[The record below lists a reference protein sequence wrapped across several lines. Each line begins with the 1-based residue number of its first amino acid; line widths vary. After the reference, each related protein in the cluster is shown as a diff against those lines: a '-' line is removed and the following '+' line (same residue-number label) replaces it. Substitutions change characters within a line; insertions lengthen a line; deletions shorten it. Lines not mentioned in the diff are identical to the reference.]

1 MNGTSVMAAVTA
13 LEVSSP
19 ARFPR
24 LRMLNADR
32 GFPSSE
38 RPVDYERRESRP
50 RLQAETVG
58 KILRA
63 RQSLRLSQERAM
75 PSDTPVLCDIPTNL

>member
-19 ARFPR
+19 GP
-24 LRMLNADR
+24 LPTSENAER
-32 GFPSSE
+32 GFPRSK
-38 RPVDYERRESRP
+38 RPVDYERREGRP
-50 RLQAETVG
+50 RLRAETVG